1 MIRDVHPASGSQM
14 FILDPDLDFFC
25 PSRIPNPGVRK
36 DRIRIRNT
44 ASNNLN
50 NLRILSPGMDVEE
63 TNPYFPLKEFITF
76 NAPLKADAL
85 INKLKEFNS
94 QVAHLLSPQGVHH
107 LQCSP

>member
-1 MIRDVHPASGSQM
+1 
-14 FILDPDLDFFC
+14 
-25 PSRIPNPGVRK
+25 
-36 DRIRIRNT
+36 
-44 ASNNLN
+44 
-50 NLRILSPGMDVEE
+50 MDVEE

-94 QVAHLLSPQGVHH
+94 QVANLLSSERVHHLQNAPLKAEALINKLKEFNSQVANLLSSQGVHH